1 MLQNGTQCAN
11 ESFSVHLIKIAYGF
25 HTERTF
31 IFLTISSDCDG
42 RTRRWTA
49 VFLLCC
55 TFFYSHSLCCFPV
68 QILTSQHITWVINAS
83 ALTFIQCLKVE
94 ILLVEF
100 FRTDMC
106 RCVHIK
112 YTSTTLDYPATT
124 FIRKIYSF
132 LLPIQKISFTHDAFC
147 WKQMKEKRT

>member
-1 MLQNGTQCAN
+1 MAFIQ
-11 ESFSVHLIKIAYGF
+11 
-25 HTERTF
+25 RTF
-31 IFLTISSDCDG
+31 IFFNHFIGLWRASAKQNGCGARFSLFPFPLLSSI
-42 RTRRWTA
+42 
-49 VFLLCC
+49 
-55 TFFYSHSLCCFPV
+55 PV
-68 QILTSQHITWVINAS
+68 HILTSQHITWVINAS

-124 FIRKIYSF
+124 FIGKIYSF